1 MSVDR
6 KIDVNKLSNDELEK
20 TIQVLGDQ
28 IRNDVDALCEKYN
41 KKLNRYGLA
50 CKLGVHILENED

>member
-50 CKLGVHILENED
+50 